1 MSDQEFEQLDEVN
14 ATGENSSS
22 MDPVT
27 PAGGSPMKKNRK
39 ADMSKKIDANA
50 DEIED
55 DVKTPMGGP
64 SASEKS
70 AAEGPTGKK
79 APARKADKASMK
91 ESIEDMF
98 GGQDLSEEFKEKATV
113 VFEAAVN
120 AKLQEEVER
129 LEEEF
134 EAQLEEQAT
143 AAVSELV
150 ENVDSYL
157 DYVVEKWMEENELA
171 IEKGIRTEMAESFI
185 AGLYDLFTEHNIEI
199 PEDKIDAYAEMAEQL
214 DSKDEEL
221 SEAINEAIELRKAL
235 AEAHKQN
242 VFEEISEGLT
252 DTQREKLEKLAEGV
266 EFDNIEGY
274 ASKVEIIKENYF
286 GSKTLTEEVDEID
299 PIEEEASD
307 TQYADPNI
315 ANYVAAISKTLRK

>member
-1 MSDQEFEQLDEVN
+1 MSDQEFEQLDEVK
-14 ATGENSSS
+14 ATGEDSST

-39 ADMSKKIDANA
+39 ADMSKSVDPKA

-70 AAEGPTGKK
+70 AAEGSTGKK
-79 APARKADKASMK
+79 APARKADKTGMK
-91 ESIEDMF
+91 ESIEEMF
-98 GGQDLSEEFKEKATV
+98 GGQDLSEDFKEKATV

-134 EAQLEEQAT
+134 EEKLEEQAT
-143 AAVSELV
+143 AAVSELI

-171 IEKGIRTEMAESFI
+171 IESGIRTEMAESFI
-185 AGLYDLFTEHNIEI
+185 AGLHDLFVEHNIEV
-199 PEDKIDAYAEMAEQL
+199 PEDKVDAYAEMAEQL
-214 DSKDEEL
+214 ESKDEEL
-221 SEAINEAIELRKAL
+221 NEVINETIELRKAL
-235 AEAHKQN
+235 AEAHKQD
-242 VFEEISEGLT
+242 VFEDISEGLT
-252 DTQREKLEKLAEGV
+252 DTQREKLAKLAEGV
-266 EFDNIEGY
+266 EFDDIEGY

-286 GSKTLTEEVDEID
+286 GGKTLTEEVDEID
-299 PIEEEASD
+299 PIEEETSE
-307 TQYADPNI
+307 TQYVDPNV
-315 ANYVAAISKTLRK
+315 AKYAAAISKTLRK